1 MRGQL
6 RSALLQLPDWRGLSV
21 VEFLG
26 PWRREKTRTFQ
37 PFRHLSG
44 LQVILCQMY
53 LQYLAKPLRC
63 QFNHLWLT
71 DMCIYIYHYK
81 QMLVFVYNI
90 YIYIPRCPLRYGVF
104 LLPPAESTIK
114 EREGATGTSFRV
126 PSFPSSE
133 TLGHVWYSRRQER
146 EHAMALRAGFGSVF
160 WWDVLAFCW
169 IFVVC
174 DVCFW
179 RSLDGIF
186 WMSYPN

>member
-1 MRGQL
+1 MDHGVKKRLRPFSLSDTFQVYRWFCAKCTCNIL
-6 RSALLQLPDWRGLSV
+6 RSHCDV
-21 VEFLG
+21 
-26 PWRREKTRTFQ
+26 
-37 PFRHLSG
+37 
-44 LQVILCQMY
+44 
-53 LQYLAKPLRC
+53 
-63 QFNHLWLT
+63 NLT
-71 DMCIYIYHYK
+71 TYDSLICVYIYHYK